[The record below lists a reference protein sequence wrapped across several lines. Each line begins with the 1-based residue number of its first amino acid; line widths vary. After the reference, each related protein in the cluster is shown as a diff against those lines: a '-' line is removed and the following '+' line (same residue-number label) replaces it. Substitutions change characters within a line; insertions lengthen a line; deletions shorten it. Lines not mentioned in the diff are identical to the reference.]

1 MRAIA
6 AIQKEDWS
14 QFMLKYKRPAIEQ
27 TSCFKKE
34 SLCGKVGNDGQNLS
48 Q

>member
-27 TSCFKKE
+27 TSCFKE
-34 SLCGKVGNDGQNLS
+34 VSLCGKVGYNGQNLS